1 MDLNEK
7 EIRLKTIKAKKMML
21 LFSMLSIA
29 MTFAGLTSAY
39 IVSKSRPDWL
49 KDFELPLAFII
60 STLVIFLSSI
70 SIAIAKKN
78 VKKNDVSKTT
88 FWLFVTFILGIIFV
102 ISQFLGFN
110 ELISLGYFFTGAQ
123 STVTTSFLYVLTVLH
138 LAHLFAGLIV
148 LIVVMA
154 NNYKNKYKVEK
165 LGFELAVTFW
175 HFLGVLW
182 LYLLVFL
189 YFFKSL
195 KLVTSQS

>member
-1 MDLNEK
+1 MELNEQ

-49 KDFELPLAFII
+49 KDFELPFAFII

-70 SIAIAKKN
+70 SIAISKKN
-78 VKKNDVSKTT
+78 VKNNDVSKTT
-88 FWLFVTFILGIIFV
+88 FWLFVSFILGIIFV

-110 ELISLGYFFTGAQ
+110 ELVSLGYFFTGAQ

-182 LYLLVFL
+182 LYLFVFL
-189 YFFKSL
+189 YFFK
-195 KLVTSQS
+195 